1 MFITE
6 AEFRKFCDLRIIDSI
21 SIRES
26 KDNREE
32 EDGIWFELVI
42 SLNNDTTVARLINY
56 RRSPRRWRD
65 INKLRDFLQKYCPRL
80 KSVTLD
86 L

>member
-6 AEFRKFCDLRIIDSI
+6 AEFRKFCELRIIDSI
-21 SIRES
+21 SIREA
-26 KDNREE
+26 KEAEE
-32 EDGIWFELVI
+32 EDGIWFELLI
-42 SLNNDTTVARLINY
+42 SLNNDTTMARLINY
-56 RRSPRRWRD
+56 RRSPRKWRD
-65 INKLRDFLQKYCPRL
+65 LNKLRDFLQKFCPKL